1 MSPSAGC
8 RLRSIRKS
16 VHLCQKSADRFLV
29 AERREAFLTRYRI
42 YRNSAEET
50 TYISAH
56 DSKEQNDPQQFP
68 NLNVALAALRES
80 GIPEYEIVRVTKEL
94 DAINGAIVQVA
105 EKLAFDPVAETTYDR
120 QSTR

>member
-1 MSPSAGC
+1 
-8 RLRSIRKS
+8 
-16 VHLCQKSADRFLV
+16 VE
-29 AERREAFLTRYRI
+29 ERREAFLTRYRI